1 MDEYYDVIEINDEV
15 NSKEEIINAVDT
27 GYLSI
32 PANSNLQ
39 LTIYPHF
46 NSISLEF
53 LKSLCEIF
61 TIDRIKIELYSYT
74 NDFKDFRD
82 VDGELRKKLTIFKYD
97 ISQIQDVLKKLLV
110 CNATA
115 GEESRF
121 LFPYISLERELTQVQ
136 DPRKNSDVEF
146 DKNSLF
152 DYRKIAIG
160 TFQKIIWIHHSDHHH
175 HHNTNT
181 NTNTTDKLGLC

>member
-110 CNATA
+110 CNATT
-115 GEESRF
+115 GEKSRF
-121 LFPYISLERELTQVQ
+121 LFPSTT
-136 DPRKNSDVEF
+136 KS
-146 DKNSLF
+146 KNSLF

-181 NTNTTDKLGLC
+181 NTTDKLGLC